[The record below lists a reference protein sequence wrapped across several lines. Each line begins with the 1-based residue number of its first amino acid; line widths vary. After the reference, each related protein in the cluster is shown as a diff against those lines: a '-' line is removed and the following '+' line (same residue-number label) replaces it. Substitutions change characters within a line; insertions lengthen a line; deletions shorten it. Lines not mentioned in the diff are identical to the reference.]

1 LSSRRLDCGKEG
13 TVKDINEVLRRKK
26 AQLET
31 LGKQIAQ
38 LQAAAEELRS
48 IAHLLTDEENE
59 QAHAAGR

>member
-1 LSSRRLDCGKEG
+1 
-13 TVKDINEVLRRKK
+13 VKDINEVLRRKK
-26 AQLET
+26 AQLEI

>member
-1 LSSRRLDCGKEG
+1 MPGRLDCPQEG

-48 IAHLLTDEENE
+48 IAHLLTDEEGE